1 VRNGPTASAQPALVG
16 RREECAKLVRFLDGV
31 RRGEG
36 TALVVRGEAGV
47 GKSSLL
53 AYAASRA
60 SDFQVLH
67 ATGVEGEADL
77 PYGALHQL
85 CVPLRSE
92 IEGLPAPQREALG
105 VAFGL
110 AAGSAPSRYHVALAV
125 LSLLSEAAVARPVL
139 CLIDDA
145 QWMDE
150 LTIQGLEF
158 VARRLLADRVG
169 LLAAVR
175 EPHDV
180 LGGLG
185 EVGLDGLRDPDA
197 RALLDTLVV
206 GTVDDDVR
214 ERLLAEAHGNPL
226 ALVELARSLTFADAG
241 VGVSD
246 GRRLASRIEGGYLR
260 RVRELPDD
268 VQRLLLIAASEP
280 LGDVDLLQRAAAAA
294 GISFEVSDAAVESGL
309 IEIGE
314 RLTFCHPLA
323 RSAVYR
329 AAAARARR
337 SAHSTLA
344 EATDVE
350 RDPDRR
356 AWHRAQASLGPDE
369 GVADD
374 LERTAERARARGG
387 VAAAAAFLEHAVRF
401 TPTSAPA
408 RRADR
413 ALAAAEWKFEAGAYD
428 DASRLLQLARPAASR
443 NELLSAQVD
452 RLQAKVAW
460 ARDGDAQD
468 VVQKLLDAARRLLP
482 LDEPG
487 ARETALDAF
496 VVAAHVSSRELLRP
510 VCKALEEFPPWGHS
524 PIESLFQGY
533 AELLTEGFPA
543 GTETMRRAM
552 IALRDQT
559 DVAKEE
565 VEAVNF
571 AGSVAEA
578 LWDLDSLLAIRE
590 RVVRWMRAQGALAT
604 LPDALDFLSVAQV
617 HAGRLRA
624 AAASEQEGQTIREV
638 TRTGREALTAPL
650 MAWAADEATAI
661 AHFATLDSGAEDR
674 DAILEEWARAMLYN
688 GLGRYELALEA
699 AQRSCDLHASGAWG
713 QGLVELIEAAQRV
726 GETARAEAALVLL
739 EPRIRLGGT
748 DWALGVEAR
757 LRALLHEGAAAESLY
772 REAIERLERTP
783 ARTALAR
790 AHLVYGEWLRRENR
804 RQDARAALRRA
815 FEMFVEMGAGV
826 FTERAE
832 RELLATGETVR
843 KRTDDTRGDLTPQ
856 EAQIAR
862 LASDRL
868 TNPEIAAQLYLS
880 PRTVEYH
887 LRKVFQKLGISSR
900 RELANALSASRSELI
915 PA

>member
-1 VRNGPTASAQPALVG
+1 
-16 RREECAKLVRFLDGV
+16 
-31 RRGEG
+31 
-36 TALVVRGEAGV
+36 VRGEAGV

-60 SDFQVLH
+60 SGFQVLQ

-85 CVPLRSE
+85 CLPLRSE
-92 IEGLPAPQREALG
+92 IAGLPAPQREALG

-125 LSLLSEAAVARPVL
+125 LSLLSEAAVASPVL

-150 LTIQGLEF
+150 PTIQALEF
-158 VARRLLADRVG
+158 VARRLLADQVG
-169 LLAAVR
+169 LLVAVR

-206 GTVDDDVR
+206 GAVDDDVR

-226 ALVELARSLTFADAG
+226 AIVELARSLTFADAG
-241 VGVSD
+241 AGVGDS
-246 GRRLASRIEGGYLR
+246 RRLTSRIEDGFVR
-260 RVRELPDD
+260 RVRDLPDD

-294 GISFEVSDAAVESGL
+294 GISFEISDAAVECGL
-309 IEIGE
+309 IDIRE
-314 RLTFCHPLA
+314 RLTFSHPLA

-329 AAAARARR
+329 AAAPRARR
-337 SAHSTLA
+337 SAHATLA
-344 EATDVE
+344 DATNAE

-428 DASRLLQLARPAASR
+428 DASRLLPLAAASG
-443 NELLSAQVD
+443 NELLSARVD
-452 RLQAKVAW
+452 RMQAKVDW

-468 VVQKLLDAARRLLP
+468 VVQKLVDAARRLLP
-482 LDEPG
+482 LDEAG
-487 ARETALDAF
+487 ARETALEAF
-496 VVAAHVSSRELLRP
+496 VLAPNVGSSELLRA
-510 VCKALEEFPPWGHS
+510 VCNVLEESRPRGDS
-524 PIESLFQGY
+524 PIESLFHGY
-533 AELLTEGFPA
+533 TELLTEGFPA
-543 GTETMRRAM
+543 GTETMKRAM
-552 IALRDQT
+552 IVLRDHT

-565 VEAVNF
+565 VPALTL
-571 AGSVAEA
+571 AGGVAEA
-578 LWDLDSLLAIRE
+578 LWDLESLLAIRE
-590 RVVRWMRAQGALAT
+590 RVVRWMRTQGALAT
-604 LPDALDFLSVAQV
+604 LPDALDDLSIAQV
-617 HAGRLRA
+617 HAGQLRA

-638 TRTGREALTAPL
+638 TRVGRRALTAPL

-661 AHFATLDSGAEDR
+661 AHFATLDSAADNPN
-674 DAILEEWARAMLYN
+674 APQQEWARAILYN
-688 GLGRYELALEA
+688 GLGRYELALDA
-699 AQRSCDLHASGAWG
+699 AQRACDLHPSGAWG
-713 QGLVELIEAAQRV
+713 HALVELIEAAQRV
-726 GETARAEAALVLL
+726 GERARAEAALVLL
-739 EPRIRLGGT
+739 EPRVRLGGT

-757 LRALLHEGAAAESLY
+757 LRALLQEGLAADILY

-790 AHLVYGEWLRRENR
+790 AQLVYGEWLRRENR

-815 FEMFVEMGAGV
+815 HEMLVEMGAGA
-826 FTERAE
+826 FTERAR
-832 RELLATGETVR
+832 RELAATGETVR
-843 KRTDDTRGDLTPQ
+843 KRTDTTRADLTPQ

-862 LASDRL
+862 LAAEGQ
-868 TNPEIAAQLYLS
+868 TNPEIAAKLYLS

-887 LRKVFQKLGISSR
+887 LRKVFGKLGVSSR
-900 RELANALSASRSELI
+900 RQLRGVLTTV
-915 PA
+915 